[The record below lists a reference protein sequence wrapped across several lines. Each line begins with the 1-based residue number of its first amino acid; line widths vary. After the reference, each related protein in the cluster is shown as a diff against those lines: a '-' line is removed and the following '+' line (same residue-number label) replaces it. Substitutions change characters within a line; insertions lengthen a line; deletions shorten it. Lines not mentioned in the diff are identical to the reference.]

1 MVVKFM
7 DLQTEKITA
16 NELQKHLI
24 IKYNDQPLYVQTDWK
39 QLTHYGVPKEDKY
52 HTTEESRRYIQIPL
66 TENDSFTNFIKQLD
80 EYFSSDKFKT
90 KYLTDKQ
97 QNFTYI
103 PIYKEGN
110 DKYGPSMKFKIVV
123 DDKNNVV
130 SEFFHNTNDGVVK
143 QHVGSMDNI
152 KQVFP
157 YMSEYRLVFKVQKLW
172 FMSKNYGVKLQL
184 MKAQI
189 KPPDASRQKR
199 QIDFVE

>member
-1 MVVKFM
+1 M

-24 IKYNDQPLYVQTDWK
+24 IKYNDQPLFIQTDWK

-52 HTTEESRRYIQIPL
+52 HNTEESRRYIQIPL
-66 TENDSFTNFIKQLD
+66 TENDNFTNFIKQLD

-110 DKYGPSMKFKIVV
+110 DKYGPSMKFKIIV

-130 SEFFHNTNDGVVK
+130 SEFFHDTKDGVVK
-143 QHVGSMDNI
+143 QHVDCMDNI

-157 YMSEYRLVFKVQKLW
+157 YMSEYRFVFKIQKLW
-172 FMSKNYGVKLQL
+172 YMSKNYGVKLQL
-184 MKAQI
+184 MKAHI
-189 KPPDASRQKR
+189 KPPVKQTISV
-199 QIDFVE
+199 DFVE

>member
-1 MVVKFM
+1 MVIKYM
-7 DLQTEKITA
+7 DLQIEKITA
-16 NELQKHLI
+16 NDLQKHLI
-24 IKYNDQPLYVQTDWK
+24 IKYDDQPLFIQTDWK

-80 EYFSSDKFKT
+80 EYFFSDKFRT

-103 PIYKEGN
+103 PIYKEGGE
-110 DKYGPSMKFKIVV
+110 KWSASMKFKIIV

-130 SEFFHNTNDGVVK
+130 SVFFHNTKDGIVK
-143 QHVGSMDNI
+143 KYVGSMDNI
-152 KQVFP
+152 KDVFP
-157 YMSEYRLVFKVQKLW
+157 YMSEYRFVFKVQKIW

-189 KPPDASRQKR
+189 KKPENKQNMSS
-199 QIDFVE
+199 DFVE

>member
-24 IKYNDQPLYVQTDWK
+24 IKYNDQPLFIQTDWK

-52 HTTEESRRYIQIPL
+52 HNTEESRRYIQIPL
-66 TENDSFTNFIKQLD
+66 VENDNFTNFIKQLD

-103 PIYKEGN
+103 PIYKKGGE
-110 DKYGPSMKFKIVV
+110 KWSPSMKFKIIV

-130 SEFFHNTNDGVVK
+130 SEFFHDTKDGVVK
-143 QHVGSMDNI
+143 QHVSSTN
-152 KQVFP
+152 
-157 YMSEYRLVFKVQKLW
+157 
-172 FMSKNYGVKLQL
+172 
-184 MKAQI
+184 
-189 KPPDASRQKR
+189 
-199 QIDFVE
+199 

>member
-24 IKYNDQPLYVQTDWK
+24 IKYDDQPLYIQTDWK

-66 TENDSFTNFIKQLD
+66 VENDNFTNFIKQLD

-110 DKYGPSMKFKIVV
+110 DKYCPSMKFKVIV

-130 SEFFHNTNDGVVK
+130 SEFFHDTKNGVVK
-143 QHVGSMDNI
+143 QHVDCMDNI

-157 YMSEYRLVFKVQKLW
+157 YMSEYRFVFKVQKLW

-189 KPPDASRQKR
+189 KPQVKQTISV
-199 QIDFVE
+199 DFVE

>member
-66 TENDSFTNFIKQLD
+66 VENDGFTNFIKQLD

-103 PIYKEGN
+103 PIYKEGGE
-110 DKYGPSMKFKIVV
+110 KWSPSVKFKIIV

-130 SEFFHNTNDGVVK
+130 SEFFHNTKDGVVK
-143 QHVGSMDNI
+143 QYVGSMDNI

-157 YMSEYRLVFKVQKLW
+157 YMSEFRLAFKVQKLW